1 MKDEPVCGDWH
12 PEIYSN
18 KGLIPVDSSVPKLT
32 VDCTVTSIFPT
43 IDLNVLGHDNLTI
56 SGTNF
61 PRYLQDNTIE
71 IEFDNLEK
79 AKCIPQIT
87 DSTELVCLTSEF
99 NKLTE
104 LSQTY
109 SPKIVINRQEIPNAL

>member
-1 MKDEPVCGDWH
+1 M
-12 PEIYSN
+12 
-18 KGLIPVDSSVPKLT
+18 IPVDSSVPKLT

-104 LSQTY
+104 LS
-109 SPKIVINRQEIPNAL
+109 

>member
-12 PEIYSN
+12 PEIYSS
-18 KGLIPVDSSVPKLT
+18 KGLIPLNSAAQKLT
-32 VDCTVTSIFPT
+32 VDCTVTSIYPSS
-43 IDLNVLGHDNLTI
+43 DLNVLGHDNLTI

-71 IEFDNLEK
+71 IEFDNAEK
-79 AKCIPQIT
+79 SRCTPQVT
-87 DSTELVCLTSEF
+87 DSTELVCLTGEF

-104 LSQTY
+104 LS
-109 SPKIVINRQEIPNAL
+109 